1 MNTSCES
8 TSISISAYGAAIRHL
23 SHSAGD
29 FTPRELDSVRTVM
42 AEQLEKHRSGPAKVA
57 GSYQIMTGGSM
68 LRARL
73 ALASCTA
80 FGRSRRYRIASAAAC
95 ELIHN
100 ASLIHDDLIDRDE
113 DRRSAPTVWKEFGD
127 NVALCTGDLLL
138 CSAFG
143 VASSLENAEESQAL
157 SRLLAKLTAEIVV
170 GQSIEVGST
179 AQHCSPGFRDYL
191 DATTAKTA
199 PLIELALMSGAIGTK
214 KEKAASGLIDR
225 LSASVGLAYQ
235 IVDDL
240 DDITQQDSNL
250 HTFHAWHF
258 HRIGRRTEPEARI
271 HRATHHALS
280 ALQRGRRLVAQLDS
294 SLDNPIGTQ
303 VLPLIAKLEQR
314 AESHRRDAESQGCSS
329 NDGVTAI

>member
-1 MNTSCES
+1 MNTSCEPN
-8 TSISISAYGAAIRHL
+8 SISISVYGAAIRHL
-23 SHSAGD
+23 SYSAGD

-42 AEQLEKHRSGPAKVA
+42 ADHLEKHRSGPAKMA

-73 ALASCTA
+73 ALASGNA

-100 ASLIHDDLIDRDE
+100 ASLVHDDLIDRDE

-138 CSAFG
+138 CPAFG

-157 SRLLAKLTAEIVV
+157 SRLLDKLTAEIVV

-191 DATTAKTA
+191 EATTAKTA

-214 KEKAASGLIDR
+214 YEADVAGLIDR
-225 LSASVGLAYQ
+225 LSASVGLVYQ

-240 DDITQQDSNL
+240 DDISQQDSNL
-250 HTFHAWHF
+250 HTFHTWHF
-258 HRIGRRTEPEARI
+258 HRIGKRADHQARI
-271 HRATHHALS
+271 YRATRHALS
-280 ALQRGRRLVAQLDS
+280 ALQRGRQLVSQLEV
-294 SLDNPIGTQ
+294 SLDNPI
-303 VLPLIAKLEQR
+303 
-314 AESHRRDAESQGCSS
+314 
-329 NDGVTAI
+329 